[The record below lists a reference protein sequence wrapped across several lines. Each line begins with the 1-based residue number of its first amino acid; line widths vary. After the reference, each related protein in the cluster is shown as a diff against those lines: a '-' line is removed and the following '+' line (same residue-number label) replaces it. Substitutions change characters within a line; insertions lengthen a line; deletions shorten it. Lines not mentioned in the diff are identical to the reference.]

1 MCWSTISTNLLF
13 YPKWCNFLTLVTF
26 VVKKIVKRMHFGT
39 VNPWVITWIY
49 ICEMAMNQLE
59 KQDFW
64 DQNRCPGWGSN
75 SRPSDYE
82 TDALPTALPRQ
93 MNIWHNFTKIYFQ
106 VLFCHHPTLEE
117 KRHKYQRVF
126 SQTRHLQIW
135 FHIHQ
140 SSIQLVQNGIW
151 TFSKQEK
158 DEIIAKRAAKSHE
171 KIAPSQSD

>member
-82 TDALPTALPRQ
+82 TDALPTALPRLQ
-93 MNIWHNFTKIYFQ
+93 DIYGQNVYSAPLCF
-106 VLFCHHPTLEE
+106 LLM
-117 KRHKYQRVF
+117 
-126 SQTRHLQIW
+126 
-135 FHIHQ
+135 
-140 SSIQLVQNGIW
+140 QNGYTHGGTRTPNLRFRRPTPYPLGHAGIG
-151 TFSKQEK
+151 TGGAQRKNVHK
-158 DEIIAKRAAKSHE
+158 
-171 KIAPSQSD
+171 